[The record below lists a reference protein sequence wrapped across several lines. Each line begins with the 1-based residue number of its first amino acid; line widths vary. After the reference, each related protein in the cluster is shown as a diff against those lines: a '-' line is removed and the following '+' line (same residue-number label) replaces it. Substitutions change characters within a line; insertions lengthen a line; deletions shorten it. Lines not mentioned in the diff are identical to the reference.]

1 MRPHCQECGRFVPIG
16 KGITTAIKVSKEMID
31 KGRPE
36 EIYLCDHEECA
47 QKLELFKTFE
57 WYAGHK
63 IV

>member
-1 MRPHCQECGRFVPIG
+1 MRAQCQECGRYIPIG
-16 KGITTAIKVSKEMID
+16 KGITIAIKVSQEMID

-36 EIYLCDHEECA
+36 EVYLCNQKECA
-47 QKLELFKTFE
+47 AKLELFKTFE